1 MRPRATTFP
10 TSSFSPH
17 SSSRS
22 SEERFCELIRATPSN
37 DAIPWPP
44 RSGITSRHHV
54 HRTREKCANDAL
66 GQRDDKLCAIP
77 NQVRRNRE
85 IGWHTRLASHHA
97 RALLRILGGGPP
109 ACPCVMVHVHN
120 ENGRAVYGHG
130 RVLEIPDST
139 PQMNV
144 LVTRAWL
151 RSIAHDVRR

>member
-1 MRPRATTFP
+1 MWTSLWLTVASWCSRSLVCARTRIRTFRTISYTEHVTTRPSSSRPVAEYSMRPRATTFP

-44 RSGITSRHHV
+44 RSGITSRHHF

-97 RALLRILGGGPP
+97 RALLRIL
-109 ACPCVMVHVHN
+109 
-120 ENGRAVYGHG
+120 
-130 RVLEIPDST
+130 
-139 PQMNV
+139 
-144 LVTRAWL
+144 
-151 RSIAHDVRR
+151 